1 MCLWNTSEEVK
12 RDYRNQDWGWKV
24 FNRDRKTGKIYGK
37 IFNNYTPRPVGEWL
51 NEKLYRTPSTEKKNE
66 LYCEDNIEVLYPTGW
81 HIYLEE
87 EDAELDAENDKR
99 IARENSMA
107 VVRKVFFKNP
117 ITWGQQG
124 INEEEQY
131 LPVVVAEDIMIENDA
146 SVA

>member
-1 MCLWNTSEEVK
+1 MCLWNTSEEVE

-37 IFNNYTPRPVGEWL
+37 IFNNYIPRPVGEWL
-51 NEKLYRTPSTEKKNE
+51 NEKLYRTPSTEKKDV
-66 LYCEDNIEVLYPTGW
+66 LCCEDDCSIAYATGW
-81 HIYLEE
+81 HIYLEK
-87 EDAELDAENDKR
+87 EDAEMDAENDKR
-99 IARENSMA
+99 IARENSTT

-117 ITWGQQG
+117 FAWGQQG

-131 LPVVVAEDIMIENDA
+131 LPVVVAEDMMIEDA